1 MALKFSLDLS
11 KSNKTFQTYLSH
23 KQLYSIN
30 LLLLQQ
36 FLRCGDAAVFD
47 RTQIDFKRTQ
57 IDFELIRQNQI
68 HTEFISKSNL
78 KTNWYRIR
86 TNFTELTPNSYLITE
101 LVPNSYLFTELTPNS
116 N

>member
-1 MALKFSLDLS
+1 LALKFSLDLS

-47 RTQIDFKRTQ
+47 HTQ

-68 HTEFISKSNL
+68 HSEFISKSNL

-86 TNFTELTPNSYLITE
+86 TNFIELIPNSYLFTE
-101 LVPNSYLFTELTPNS
+101 LVPNSYLFTELGPYS